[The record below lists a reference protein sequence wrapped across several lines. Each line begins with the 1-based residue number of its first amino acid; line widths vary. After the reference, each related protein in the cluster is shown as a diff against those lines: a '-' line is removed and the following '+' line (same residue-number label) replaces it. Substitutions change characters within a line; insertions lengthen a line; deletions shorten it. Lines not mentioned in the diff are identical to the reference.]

1 MSILPFDDRDGVI
14 WYNGELIQW
23 RDANFHVLSHA
34 LHYGSCVFEGQRAY
48 GGKIFKLHEHSERLI
63 KSGAI
68 LGMEVPYTA
77 DELDTAADEVVT
89 ANNLVDA
96 YVRPVAWRGSEMM
109 GVATKGT
116 KTHVAIAA
124 WEWPSYFGEEAKK
137 KGLRLEF
144 AKWRRPAPG
153 TAPTESKAAGLY
165 MICTLSKHAAEK
177 DGYRGFANTVK
188 AHMLLQVL
196 SMLDDNGIR
205 IDVADPENIG
215 PFVNKG
221 QPYSDMLT
229 LLDLGFSQLNSASF
243 AFQLS
248 TGFSGF
254 NTPSSFG
261 QYNRAVAAKTALYS
275 EDYDEAAKVVVTSF
289 LDLNGDLSIGPKHV
303 FSNSSGDI
311 QNPLFKAAGQSGDQL
326 VVHNDFI
333 NNATAGDAR
342 LSKFRARIN
351 TPSQDDLNG
360 THETAL
366 FASSTSSI
374 DIIRN
379 EELILIYAE
388 ANMQT
393 GNLAEAVTATN
404 IIRNAAGIGDYTGAV
419 EKEAL
424 IDELLYQRSYSLWGE
439 GNRMFDMRR
448 YGRLNSNFLPIDRPG
463 HLIHEEFPIPLTEG
477 Q

>member
-1 MSILPFDDRDGVI
+1 MKKYSIMRKAYILLLGLALYTTSCTFDDQVDP
-14 WYNGELIQW
+14 NAPSL
-23 RDANFHVLSHA
+23 NSVLSNA
-34 LHYGSCVFEGQRAY
+34 SLQELNLLVTGTEAAMRNGFGTFCTSSGSIAREFYKFDADPRNTEDLL
-48 GGKIFKLHEHSERLI
+48 GKN
-63 KSGAI
+63 G
-68 LGMEVPYTA
+68 TQ
-77 DELDTAADEVVT
+77 LD
-89 ANNLVDA
+89 NNTFYL
-96 YVRPVAWRGSEMM
+96 
-109 GVATKGT
+109 
-116 KTHVAIAA
+116 
-124 WEWPSYFGEEAKK
+124 
-137 KGLRLEF
+137 
-144 AKWRRPAPG
+144 
-153 TAPTESKAAGLY
+153 TAPYNTRYRVVKNCNILLEAVDNTEQV
-165 MICTLSKHAAEK
+165 TAAEK

-215 PFVNKG
+215 PFVAKG
-221 QPYSDMLT
+221 QAYDDILS
-229 LLDLGFSQLNSASF
+229 LLDLGFSQLGGASF
-243 AFQLS
+243 AFSLS
-248 TGFSGF
+248 SGFSGF
-254 NTPSSFG
+254 DTPSTFG
-261 QYNRAVAAKTALYS
+261 QYNRAISAKTALYA
-275 EDYDEAAKVVVTSF
+275 ERYDDVNKVINTTF
-289 LDLNGDLSIGPKHV
+289 MDLGGPLDRGPKHV

-342 LSKFRARIN
+342 LSKFRARIA

-374 DIIRN
+374 DVIRN

-393 GNLAEAVTATN
+393 GNLSEAVTAIN
-404 IIRNAAGIGDYTGAV
+404 VIRNAAGIGDYTGAV
-419 EKEAL
+419 EKDAL

-439 GNRMFDMRR
+439 GHRMFDMRR

-463 HLIHEEFPIPLTEG
+463 DLIHEEFPIPLTEG

>member
-1 MSILPFDDRDGVI
+1 MKIMRKAYILFFGLALYMTSCTFDDQVDPNAPSLNSVLNNATLQELNLLVTGTEAAMRNGFGSFVTSSGSIAREFYKFDADPRNTEDLLGKNGTQLDNNTFYLTSPYNSRYRVI
-14 WYNGELIQW
+14 KNC
-23 RDANFHVLSHA
+23 N
-34 LHYGSCVFEGQRAY
+34 
-48 GGKIFKLHEHSERLI
+48 
-63 KSGAI
+63 I
-68 LGMEVPYTA
+68 L
-77 DELDTAADEVVT
+77 L
-89 ANNLVDA
+89 
-96 YVRPVAWRGSEMM
+96 
-109 GVATKGT
+109 
-116 KTHVAIAA
+116 
-124 WEWPSYFGEEAKK
+124 EAV
-137 KGLRLEF
+137 EN
-144 AKWRRPAPG
+144 
-153 TAPTESKAAGLY
+153 TDQVS
-165 MICTLSKHAAEK
+165 AAEK

-188 AHMLLQVL
+188 GQMLLQVL

-221 QPYSDMLT
+221 QAFSDILT

-333 NNATAGDAR
+333 KNAIAGDAR
-342 LSKFRARIN
+342 LAKFRARLA

-366 FASSTSSI
+366 YATSTSPI

-388 ANMQT
+388 AQIQT
-393 GNLAEAVTATN
+393 SNLSEAVNAIN
-404 IIRNAAGIGDYTGAV
+404 IIRNAAGIGDYGGPV
-419 EKEAL
+419 EKDSL

-439 GNRMFDMRR
+439 GHRMFDLRR
-448 YGRLNSNFLPIDRPG
+448 YGRLNDQFLPIDRPG
-463 HLIHEEFPIPLTEG
+463 DLIHPRFPIPLTEG